1 MGPAMSEKASDQQK
15 QAIGLART
23 LPANRFPISR
33 LLQLIVLLQAGR
45 CPNARRLAEICEV
58 STRTVYRDLAI
69 LADAGIT
76 VNYRADRQGYE
87 IARGLFLQP
96 PRLEEREVLALL
108 TLCRYWNQ
116 GDDLGL
122 RCAAIQAV
130 DKLIQSL
137 PEPLRTRFLDAAEIL
152 GEHPAATSAAP
163 KQASIH
169 DEILAALVQRKQLRL
184 WVREQSREESQATK
198 IAIYRLTRVGTS
210 WCLVG
215 RSSWHCAVTLVP
227 IDRIERVEPTADPYE
242 IPPRFNLERFLAQN
256 QSARNGPAT
265 ADAV

>member
-1 MGPAMSEKASDQQK
+1 MSEVGSEQQRA
-15 QAIGLART
+15 AIGLARS
-23 LPANRFPISR
+23 LPASRFPISR

-58 STRTVYRDLAI
+58 STRTIYRDLAI

-76 VNYRADRQGYE
+76 VQYRADRQGYE

-96 PRLEEREVLALL
+96 PRLEEREVLGLL
-108 TLCRYWNQ
+108 ALCRYWNQ

-137 PEPLRTRFLDAAEIL
+137 PEPLRTRLLNAAEIL
-152 GEHPAATSAAP
+152 GELPGPTSVASR
-163 KQASIH
+163 QALQH

-184 WVREQSREESQATK
+184 WFREQSGGELQTTK
-198 IAIYRLTRVGTS
+198 IAIYRLTRLGTS

-215 RSSWHCAVTLVP
+215 RSSWHCAVTLIP

-242 IPPRFNLERFLAQN
+242 IPPRFSLERFLAHHQP
-256 QSARNGPAT
+256 ARTGPA
-265 ADAV
+265 ASDAG